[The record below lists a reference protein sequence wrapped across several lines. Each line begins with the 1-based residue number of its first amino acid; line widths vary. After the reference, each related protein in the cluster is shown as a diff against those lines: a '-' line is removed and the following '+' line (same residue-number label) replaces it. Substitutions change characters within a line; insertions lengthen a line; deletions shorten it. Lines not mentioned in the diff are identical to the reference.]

1 VAYSVADI
9 FADPHV
15 QARGDIETVDD
26 PTIGPVRM
34 QGVYPRFSR
43 TPGAIRRGAPRLGQH
58 NDEVYQELLGL
69 GGDELERLRAARV
82 I

>member
-1 VAYSVADI
+1 VADI

-15 QARGDIETVDD
+15 AARGDIETVVD

-43 TPGAIRRGAPRLGQH
+43 TPGAIRAGAPKLGAH
-58 NDEVYQELLGL
+58 NEDVYGDLLGL
-69 GGDELERLRAARV
+69 SGDEIAALRRDGV